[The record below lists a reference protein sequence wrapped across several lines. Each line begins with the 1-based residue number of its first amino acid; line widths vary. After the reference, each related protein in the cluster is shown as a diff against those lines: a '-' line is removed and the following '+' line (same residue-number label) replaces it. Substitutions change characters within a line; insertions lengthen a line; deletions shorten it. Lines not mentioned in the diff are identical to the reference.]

1 MPGRRREGR
10 TPGGPPGRPAGS
22 GRRRTRRPP
31 GPRSRG
37 TCTGSARPPGSPDVQ
52 GADALLIRPDGFI
65 AWATADRIPLET
77 ALTRWFG

>member
-22 GRRRTRRPP
+22 GR
-31 GPRSRG
+31 
-37 TCTGSARPPGSPDVQ
+37 AE
-52 GADALLIRPDGFI
+52 GAKALLIRPDGYI
-65 AWATADRIPLET
+65 AWSTAEGTPLET